1 MTQRQADFTYF
12 DTGSGSPLSTN
23 MYAYCDNNP
32 VYKMDKSG
40 MDAIWIQAPSSAKTM
55 GHTSAIFEEKTNHW
69 WYFYWGPNS
78 VQILFLGVFSKKY
91 LNRNIT
97 RIINVYNKI
106 YPNLKIK
113 HTDTYSKGLRFKGR
127 FYKPLKNIFIFFYY
141 YIQYIYKLRFKEDNY
156 VL

>member
-1 MTQRQADFTYF
+1 MSMMMKQACTISNLATMTQRQADFTYF

-97 RIINVYNKI
+97 RIINV
-106 YPNLKIK
+106 
-113 HTDTYSKGLRFKGR
+113 
-127 FYKPLKNIFIFFYY
+127 
-141 YIQYIYKLRFKEDNY
+141 
-156 VL
+156 